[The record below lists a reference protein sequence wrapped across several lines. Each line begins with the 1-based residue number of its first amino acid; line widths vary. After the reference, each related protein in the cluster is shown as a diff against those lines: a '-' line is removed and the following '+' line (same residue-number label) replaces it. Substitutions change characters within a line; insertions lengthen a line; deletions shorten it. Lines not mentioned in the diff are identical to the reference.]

1 MTIDVE
7 RIRDLA
13 LVRGVKLSHICT
25 QLGLTRVYFNDL
37 AKKDKPVPDDRL
49 VAIAEMLYTTPEY
62 LKGETD
68 DPEIKKPLST
78 EPGSIRPDQMAEI
91 NRLWELLPDE
101 KKPEVETY
109 IRYLIET
116 ASKR

>member
-7 RIRDLA
+7 RIRDIA

-49 VAIAEMLYTTPEY
+49 AAIAEMLYTTPEY
-62 LKGETD
+62 LRGETD
-68 DPEIKKPLST
+68 DPETKKDPST
-78 EPGSIRPDQMAEI
+78 EPGSIRDDQLKEI
-91 NRLWELLPDE
+91 MRLWESLPDD
-101 KKPEVETY
+101 KRPEAERY
-109 IRYLIET
+109 LRYLI
-116 ASKR
+116 ASADER

>member
-1 MTIDVE
+1 MCTAD
-7 RIRDLA
+7 RIKA
-13 LVRGVKLSHICT
+13 
-25 QLGLTRVYFNDL
+25 L
-37 AKKDKPVPDDRL
+37 AKDKGIKIGFICSQIGEVQNY
-49 VAIAEMLYTTPEY
+49 IAEVKTGKRKMKPEKLEIIAEILGTTPEY
-62 LKGETD
+62 LRGETD
-68 DPEIKKPLST
+68 DPETKKDPST